1 MPSIHALFFKIII
14 ETNSLSFFQM
24 IPSRNSIATT
34 TSFPENTFVTYSAD
48 STIRFWNFDNNNP
61 ISAGGN
67 EPGSSNI
74 KRNIYSKECIKIVY
88 VDPDGTYKS
97 SAVVAAKN
105 DENGIISMFLY
116 KNLFILLYIFINN

>member
-1 MPSIHALFFKIII
+1 MPPIHALFLKIVI
-14 ETNSLSFFQM
+14 ETNSLSFLQM
-24 IPSRNSIATT
+24 IPSRNSTATT

-48 STIRFWNFDNNNP
+48 STIRFWNFDNNP

-97 SAVVAAKN
+97 GAVVAAKN
-105 DENGIISMFLY
+105 DENGIILIFFY
-116 KNLFILLYIFINN
+116 IRIIICTFIHSY